1 MLTQVE
7 QEELDQLYEVLMAKY
22 FIHNDEQ
29 ELLQGHELLNNV
41 PSGWTVVDY
50 QNEGEQADISDA
62 ALAIESSTGINISG
76 HPSVV
81 LQLNLFDGLFNADG
95 SKNTTNRTL
104 QWKCLHVDPVL
115 NLSWTDIQTMIDTFV
130 TLNDANHTAL
140 QNETRVGD

>member
-1 MLTQVE
+1 
-7 QEELDQLYEVLMAKY
+7 MAKY

-29 ELLQGHELLNNV
+29 ELTKGNNLLGTV

-50 QNEGEQADISDA
+50 QNPGEQADVSDA
-62 ALAIESSTGINISG
+62 ALAVESSTGISISG

-81 LQLNLFDGLFNADG
+81 LQLNLFNGLFNADG

-104 QWKCLHVDPVL
+104 QWKCLHVDPSI
-115 NLSWTDIQTMIDTFV
+115 NMSWSDIQDMIDNFV

>member
-1 MLTQVE
+1 
-7 QEELDQLYEVLMAKY
+7 MAKY

-29 ELLQGHELLNNV
+29 ELTKGNNLLGTV

-50 QNEGEQADISDA
+50 QNEGEQADVSDA
-62 ALAIESSTGINISG
+62 ALAVESSTGISISG

-81 LQLNLFDGLFNADG
+81 LQLNLFDGLFNADN

-115 NLSWTDIQTMIDTFV
+115 NLSWTDIQNMIDNFV

>member
-1 MLTQVE
+1 M
-7 QEELDQLYEVLMAKY
+7 ELGQLYEVLMAKY

-95 SKNTTNRTL
+95 SKNTDTRTL

-115 NLSWTDIQTMIDTFV
+115 NLSWTDIQTMIDNFV

>member
-1 MLTQVE
+1 
-7 QEELDQLYEVLMAKY
+7 MAKY

-41 PSGWTVVDY
+41 PAGWTVVDY
-50 QNEGEQADISDA
+50 QNEGEQADVSDA
-62 ALAIESSTGINISG
+62 ALAVESSTGITISG
-76 HPSVV
+76 HASIV

-104 QWKCLHVDPVL
+104 QWKCLHVDPSI
-115 NLSWTDIQTMIDTFV
+115 NMSWSGIQDMIDNFV

>member
-1 MLTQVE
+1 V
-7 QEELDQLYEVLMAKY
+7 AKY

-29 ELLQGHELLNNV
+29 ELTKGNNLLGTV

-50 QNEGEQADISDA
+50 QNEGEQADVSDA
-62 ALAIESSTGINISG
+62 ALAVESSTGISISG

-81 LQLNLFDGLFNADG
+81 LQLNLFNGLFNADG

-104 QWKCLHVDPVL
+104 QWKCLHVDPSIDM
-115 NLSWTDIQTMIDTFV
+115 SWSDIQDMIDNFV

>member
-1 MLTQVE
+1 
-7 QEELDQLYEVLMAKY
+7 MAKY

-29 ELLQGHELLNNV
+29 ELTKGNNLLGTV

-50 QNEGEQADISDA
+50 QNPGEQADVSDA
-62 ALAIESSTGINISG
+62 ALAVESSTGISISG

-81 LQLNLFDGLFNADG
+81 LQLNLFNGLFNADG

-104 QWKCLHVDPVL
+104 QWKCLHVDPSIDM
-115 NLSWTDIQTMIDTFV
+115 SWSDIQDMIDNFV

>member
-1 MLTQVE
+1 
-7 QEELDQLYEVLMAKY
+7 MAKY

-29 ELLQGHELLNNV
+29 ELTKGNNLLGTV

-50 QNEGEQADISDA
+50 QNPGEQADVSDA
-62 ALAIESSTGINISG
+62 ALAVESSTGISISG

-104 QWKCLHVDPVL
+104 QWKCLHVDPSIDM
-115 NLSWTDIQTMIDTFV
+115 SWSDIQDMIDNFV

>member
-1 MLTQVE
+1 
-7 QEELDQLYEVLMAKY
+7 MAKY

-29 ELLQGHELLNNV
+29 ELTKGNNLLGTV

-50 QNEGEQADISDA
+50 QNPGEQADVSDA
-62 ALAIESSTGINISG
+62 ALAVESSTGISISG

-81 LQLNLFDGLFNADG
+81 LQLNLFNGLFNADG

-104 QWKCLHVDPVL
+104 QWKCLHVDSSIDM
-115 NLSWTDIQTMIDTFV
+115 SWSDIQDMIDNFV